1 MFLCVRL
8 YPGCELLGRE
18 AHMTF
23 TYGLIWGSWVLFG
36 ITTVW
41 GLMWAI
47 RTHQFKGFESGARVI
62 FDDDEP
68 VGEMTDHFPGEKPG
82 GEEDA

>member
-1 MFLCVRL
+1 
-8 YPGCELLGRE
+8 
-18 AHMTF
+18 MTF

-41 GLMWAI
+41 GLIWAI
-47 RTHQFKGFESGARVI
+47 STHQFKGFESGARVI

-68 VGEMTDHFPGEKPG
+68 VGEMTDYFPGEKPG
-82 GEEDA
+82 DEGDA